1 MKKPPPPASKPAPP
15 AERDQGEDHEVDFA
29 ELMRRVGV
37 KPLAPLASRTPSAT
51 TTRAA
56 PAAKP
61 APTTPTLGQTPQP
74 LASAP
79 SRSTP
84 RESERL
90 ASISARCDALITERD
105 SASRERDALIEE
117 RDALI
122 EERDALIKE
131 RDAAREVALA
141 RQRSLEEA
149 RALHLREAPV
159 RAPPREDLAAQLRGR
174 GLVAGEEARALALLA
189 EGDALG
195 PLLAQLEARDA
206 DAFAALLRRRIALV
220 CDDPACAPAVGAAA
234 LSVARARCEVCGG
247 SDIQRSASAF
257 ARACEGAGITRVRF
271 VGGSPSY
278 RSKLEELFSRRGH
291 GGGGVAG
298 RAGHAGRSAG
308 PSEPISIAA
317 ARR

>member
-1 MKKPPPPASKPAPP
+1 M
-15 AERDQGEDHEVDFA
+15 
-29 ELMRRVGV
+29 
-37 KPLAPLASRTPSAT
+37 
-51 TTRAA
+51 
-56 PAAKP
+56 
-61 APTTPTLGQTPQP
+61 
-74 LASAP
+74 
-79 SRSTP
+79 
-84 RESERL
+84 
-90 ASISARCDALITERD
+90 ERD
-105 SASRERDALIEE
+105 SASRERDAL
-117 RDALI
+117 L

-149 RALHLREAPV
+149 RAQLLREAPV

-206 DAFAALLRRRIALV
+206 DAFAALLRRRLALV

-234 LSVARARCEVCGG
+234 FSVARARCEVCGG
-247 SDIQRSASAF
+247 SDIQRSASVF

-291 GGGGVAG
+291 GGEVSLVVRVTPGDQRVRQSRSRSQQRGDDLTIIWGATELDHATSGAYRPEYG
-298 RAGHAGRSAG
+298 RVEVIAHRGIGRMLAL
-308 PSEPISIAA
+308 AA
-317 ARR
+317 AKIAV